1 MTEYKQGSMIQVDVD
16 LEIPV
21 WVNEDVVS
29 FYVKIYNPFQ
39 LLYLTTNKLDRIEP
53 KKYAFIFS
61 VPINGELGTWN
72 VEVET
77 KINNIVSGIKK
88 YEFVVV
94 EGVPYQLS
102 RELIHWPIKLELSK
116 CGKEDVESI
125 TPKVFNKKKKRKLKE
140 LSFKQLE
147 FYHALAHSKFG
158 EIGDKACKLHFK
170 VASEMIRRGAIHVR
184 RSLCDGVV
192 ELIHSWRD
200 YDPHGVDNAVLRD
213 DWRIVKAWLH
223 TLKSGTKFES
233 KQFEGMTIEQQRKA
247 VHHLGTI
254 IRREMIKR
262 GWKPKAV
269 VAPK

>member
-1 MTEYKQGSMIQVDVD
+1 MM
-16 LEIPV
+16 
-21 WVNEDVVS
+21 
-29 FYVKIYNPFQ
+29 
-39 LLYLTTNKLDRIEP
+39 NKR
-53 KKYAFIFS
+53 KKD
-61 VPINGELGTWN
+61 
-72 VEVET
+72 ET
-77 KINNIVSGIKK
+77 KEMSLC
-88 YEFVVV
+88 
-94 EGVPYQLS
+94 P
-102 RELIHWPIKLELSK
+102 
-116 CGKEDVESI
+116 EDVEEI